1 MEYLSISN
9 KEDVK
14 PIQEYLE
21 ILKDK
26 SDIELVAAYN
36 REAKIG
42 IVGAR
47 QQIRYLLA
55 LRYEL
60 QKRFGESPVYVIDNC
75 VVGITGIIELKN
87 NKILIK
93 Q

>member
-1 MEYLSISN
+1 MEYLFISN
-9 KEDVK
+9 KEDIQ

-26 SDIELVAAYN
+26 SNTELVAAYN

-42 IVGAR
+42 IVGVR

-55 LRYEL
+55 LRYEFM
-60 QKRFGESPVYVIDNC
+60 KRFGESPVYVVNNRF
-75 VVGITGIIELKN
+75 VEMTGIIELVN
-87 NKILIK
+87 NQIRIK